1 MTRGTVLLVDDC
13 EHVRRAAERILTS
26 RGYRVVSADSGAD
39 ALRVGTQQGARI
51 ALLITDLV
59 MPQMNGRALARRL
72 REAQPG
78 LRALF
83 MSGYTDQILADR
95 GELGPDDAFMRKPF
109 RMDELV
115 SKVRAVLSRS
125 ESGERQERR

>member
-1 MTRGTVLLVDDC
+1 MMCDLLREVLERAGHRVLVA
-13 EHVRRAAERILTS
+13 ESPAA
-26 RGYRVVSADSGAD
+26 
-39 ALRVGTQQGARI
+39 ALELASSQPVD
-51 ALLITDLV
+51 LLISDVIMPGMTGFDL
-59 MPQMNGRALARRL
+59 AAKL
-72 REAQPG
+72 RTSGGKP
-78 LRALF
+78 RVIF

-125 ESGERQERR
+125 ESSERQERR